1 MEGIDQILDFL
12 FGKIVMVGELEQRD
26 LVVLLKVFLE
36 RLGMDDA
43 REQKDVAG
51 ILGERTAPFE
61 GNGKTIVKTGEE
73 DFLMGEGVESVPYLV
88 LLLVGEIVR
97 TFGYDDKVG
106 PTALPTAFPEVSERQ
121 NPVVVEGAFVFGE
134 EDVDRG
140 LYITMLIDIVEHD
153 NLGLLL
159 QLHEIPNAFHSF
171 LADRRDDIG
180 EFGCHHRGLVA
191 QQLGRRERGWLRG
204 QMESFAFA
212 AVTPTEEGCSIVVV
226 KQSQE
231 ILGMGSFSGSSGS
244 KVAYA
249 YGGDGGR
256 LLLEYPPIKK
266 NAADTH
272 ACRIPDGKW
281 EQTIGQY
288 LADGLHKV
296 VAVTFSLQR

>member
-1 MEGIDQILDFL
+1 MIDYRLVEIVRGIQESDFDGNVADGKAFEQSELEGIPQAGGILLGGENHLLAGGNLMEGMDQLLYFL
-12 FGKIVMVGELEQRD
+12 SGEVVMVGELEQRD

-36 RLGMDDA
+36 WLRMDDA

-61 GNGKTIVKTGEE
+61 GNGKTIVETGEE

-121 NPVVVEGAFVFGE
+121 NLVVVEGTFVFGE

-140 LYITMLIDIVEHD
+140 LYITMLINIVEHD

-171 LADRRDDIG
+171 LADRRDDVG
-180 EFGCHHRGLVA
+180 EFGCYHRGLVA

-204 QMESFAFA
+204 
-212 AVTPTEEGCSIVVV
+212 
-226 KQSQE
+226 
-231 ILGMGSFSGSSGS
+231 
-244 KVAYA
+244 
-249 YGGDGGR
+249 
-256 LLLEYPPIKK
+256 
-266 NAADTH
+266 
-272 ACRIPDGKW
+272 
-281 EQTIGQY
+281 
-288 LADGLHKV
+288 
-296 VAVTFSLQR
+296 